1 VTIYHYLL
9 LTLCSFHENILLPFS
24 ALYRLAAESRLYV
37 LLLFLIFKNC
47 SCLTNYPKIYQSD
60 LCQIVKLGRTVAVDD
75 QSEISFSIPR
85 GTLQWQPSFAGA
97 ARWSDIGLCPAFSS
111 KWFAEA
117 QPAVGKVR

>member
-1 VTIYHYLL
+1 MKIYFFPSVLYPAWLL
-9 LTLCSFHENILLPFS
+9 KAGCMFCCCF
-24 ALYRLAAESRLYV
+24 
-37 LLLFLIFKNC
+37 LFFKNC